1 MLTVPPLPLNTV
13 EPDAL
18 LRLPAVVRMTGLARS
33 TIYKYVALNQFP
45 TPVSLLGRTV
55 AWRFAEIREWT
66 RSRPNAHF
74 VDERERRATRDL
86 SPQSP
91 AGQREPLAAPRGARR
106 A

>member
-1 MLTVPPLPLNTV
+1 MDMQASITPHSMADVPMV
-13 EPDAL
+13 K
-18 LRLPAVVRMTGLARS
+18 LRRKQRAVL
-33 TIYKYVALNQFP
+33 F
-45 TPVSLLGRTV
+45 SLLGRTV

-74 VDERERRATRDL
+74 VDERERHATRDL